1 MQIGRIAV
9 LIACLSFTAIALRRA
24 VVLWHRDRRL
34 PKNLTRAPYFSEAF
48 HYGAERAMLP
58 LAAFGVF
65 LAAAVCIS
73 PWSGASSQLSGA
85 RWWLGVIAASGL
97 TVSMGVTFAIIY
109 FNRPRWIVPPF
120 MRSEQGITAAWWSRR
135 RLHGGQGAGGSAK
148 G

>member
-9 LIACLSFTAIALRRA
+9 LIACLSFAAMALGRG

-34 PKNLTRAPYFSEAF
+34 PKNLTRAPYFSRAV
-48 HYGAERAMLP
+48 HYGVERAMLP
-58 LAAFGVF
+58 MAASGVF
-65 LAAAVCIS
+65 GAAAVFIS
-73 PWSGASSQLSGA
+73 PWSGGSSQLSGA
-85 RWWLGVIAASGL
+85 RWWLGVIAASGI

-135 RLHGGQGAGGSAK
+135 RLHGGQGAGGSVK